1 MQVPWALL
9 DMEGVKIWRIATE
22 AAVCKSGKGVSREP
36 LSYILKQLLQVWLLL
51 SISLVYSTALSLCQ
65 CNNDSEVSVQIP
77 NLNFLHSSG
86 KQCNGHLYRV
96 EFLLH
101 RPAVS
106 SSISLLVCRL
116 CSLWQG
122 SKKYTGVQMSFPAG
136 I

>member
-9 DMEGVKIWRIATE
+9 DVEGVKTWRIATE
-22 AAVCKSGKGVSREP
+22 AAVCKSGKGVGREP
-36 LSYILKQLLQVWLLL
+36 LSYILKQLLQLGLLL

-86 KQCNGHLYRV
+86 KQCKGHLY
-96 EFLLH
+96 H

-122 SKKYTGVQMSFPAG
+122 SKKYTEVKMSFPAG